1 MATTYTWQTT
11 NLERKPEESD
21 LDDVVF
27 KVSWTYRGV
36 DSENDS
42 DGNPYIGSFS
52 DTTLVG
58 SPDPDNFTAY
68 ADVTKAQCQAWVLA
82 VLADEDPVRNEDTL
96 KAKADAQIA
105 RKKNPP
111 QVWGTPAA
119 WND

>member
-1 MATTYTWQTT
+1 M
-11 NLERKPEESD
+11 
-21 LDDVVF
+21 
-27 KVSWTYRGV
+27 
-36 DSENDS
+36 
-42 DGNPYIGSFS
+42 
-52 DTTLVG
+52 
-58 SPDPDNFTAY
+58 
-68 ADVTKAQCQAWVLA
+68 TKAQCQAWVLA